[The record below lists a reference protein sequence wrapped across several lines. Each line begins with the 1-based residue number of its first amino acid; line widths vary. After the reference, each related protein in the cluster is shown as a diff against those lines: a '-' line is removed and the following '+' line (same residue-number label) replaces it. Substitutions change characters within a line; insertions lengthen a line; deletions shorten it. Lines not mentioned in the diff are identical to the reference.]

1 MLSAEAFSLGPHM
14 LSSYSS
20 GLSSLDTKGSESL
33 LFLLGP
39 HLYHTTNL
47 TGLLESQIPNAVI
60 WMVNLSTLGFG
71 RDTRES
77 RTCQSYSTVYV
88 CVVFLFGWFLSFLS
102 CCNRISDKNNL
113 KEQSF
118 LFFVFDLSFC
128 FFCFVLFLF
137 VFLTTICRYFPSWWG
152 GHGNSNMR

>member
-1 MLSAEAFSLGPHM
+1 MGWGDEATAKYFEIMEPARLLSAEAFSLGPHM
-14 LSSYSS
+14 LSSYLS

-88 CVVFLFGWFLSFLS
+88 CVVFFVWLVSF
-102 CCNRISDKNNL
+102 
-113 KEQSF
+113 
-118 LFFVFDLSFC
+118 FFVL
-128 FFCFVLFLF
+128 LQQN
-137 VFLTTICRYFPSWWG
+137 I
-152 GHGNSNMR
+152 